1 MKTIGSPPRPA
12 GEFDVPLAAVE
23 QDLADRKQQLAAAL
37 EQTRT
42 ALLAA
47 GHPDEAHA
55 WLDADPDTAW
65 PLPGVA
71 HPKTAGGQS

>member
-1 MKTIGSPPRPA
+1 MTAADLARVDRPA
-12 GEFDVPLAAVE
+12 E
-23 QDLADRKQQLAAAL
+23 QLTADMADRKQQLAAAL
-37 EQTRT
+37 EATRQ

-47 GHPDEAHA
+47 GHPEEAHA

-71 HPKTAGGQS
+71 HPKTAGGVS

>member
-12 GEFDVPLAAVE
+12 GEFDVPLATVE
-23 QDLADRKQQLAAAL
+23 KGVADRQKLASAL
-37 EQTRT
+37 EATRQ

-47 GHPDEAHA
+47 GHPEEAHA

-71 HPKTAGGQS
+71 HPKTTGGTA